1 MGRFWKGL
9 LVGIIGGLAAKQ
21 YAETPEGKKMV
32 KKAKTKAKAA
42 AKKAKQ
48 RVEEE
53 VKKRS

>member
-1 MGRFWKGL
+1 M
-9 LVGIIGGLAAKQ
+9 GIIGGLAAKQ